1 MGWYIVACGLSVSNT
16 LEYKESWKIKKK
28 LENIMGQLL
37 FLPHLWFRISRMTEI
52 ITFFHQSSSFAKN
65 EISNWSSFLIRDYMI
80 VRKTVTCNGRCT
92 YMIRISTAIREDWEN
107 RSPFIFCYFSLQTE
121 DDLFYIFF
129 VFIGFLWSSLGLL
142 ILSEVGDVKL
152 VGEPLA

>member
-1 MGWYIVACGLSVSNT
+1 MENKEKTRKHHGTTSLPSPFVIQNLKNDWGHYLLSP
-16 LEYKESWKIKKK
+16 KK
-28 LENIMGQLL
+28 N
-37 FLPHLWFRISRMTEI
+37 
-52 ITFFHQSSSFAKN
+52 SSFAKN